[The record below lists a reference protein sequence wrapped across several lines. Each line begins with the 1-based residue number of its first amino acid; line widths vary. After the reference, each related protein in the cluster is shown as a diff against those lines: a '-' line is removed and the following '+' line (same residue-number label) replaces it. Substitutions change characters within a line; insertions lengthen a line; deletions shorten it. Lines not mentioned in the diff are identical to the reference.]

1 MANMTTSK
9 EIQNTIDYTA
19 IGLKC
24 GLELHQQLE
33 TGRKLFCRC
42 SSKLRLD
49 APQAIITRHMRP
61 TLSELG
67 EYDKAALMEFKKK
80 KEIKYELH
88 DSICSYEIDETP
100 PFEPDPNA
108 IDLAITIAR
117 LLHMD
122 IIDELHVN
130 RKQYLD
136 GSIPTGFQ
144 RTMIVGIGGKIKTE
158 NQTINLDMLAL
169 EEDSCREVSNIG
181 RTITWRV
188 DRLGIPLVEIATKVF
203 NVTNPDEVRIIA
215 EKIGRILRAT
225 GKVKRGLGTI
235 RQDLNISIAEGARVE
250 IKGIQIL
257 DMLSD
262 YVKHEVVRQ
271 LALLEIKDELTKRK
285 LTTELITSDYLD
297 CLSIFKSSKSKI
309 IKDALKNKQSILGI
323 KLPSMKG
330 LLSKKVQLDRSFG
343 KEIADRVKVIT
354 GLGGILHTDELP
366 NYGITQ
372 VEVEKLLKLFKCEK
386 NDAVAIVIGPNQDA
400 IQAIDEII
408 IRVKE
413 ALEGVPEETR
423 HAQDDG
429 TTSFRRYLGGAGRM
443 YPDTD
448 SYPIILTEA
457 RIKRIDDTL
466 PELPDKRE
474 ERYLKELK
482 LPEEI
487 AKNLAISSRAML
499 FDELVKIGVDPILGA
514 VTLEQTIKALSRDGV
529 QTENLTDN
537 RIKNIFDQLV
547 AEKISKEAI
556 EPLLVHF
563 SNSPQ
568 SKMELVLE
576 ELNLVMFTEEQVGNI
591 IDEVLKRNT
600 TLISTSGKRAMGKL
614 MGQVMEEVRGRYDGQ
629 KVNELMK
636 KRFDKKLSELKKEQ

>member
-1 MANMTTSK
+1 MAIMAQTK
-9 EIQNTIDYTA
+9 EEWNTIDYSV

-33 TGRKLFCRC
+33 TGRKLFCSC
-42 SSKLRLD
+42 TSELRLD

-117 LLHMD
+117 LLKMD

-144 RTMIVGIGGKIKTE
+144 RTMIIGTGGKIKTE
-158 NQTINLDMLAL
+158 YQTINLDMLAL

-203 NVTNPDEVRIIA
+203 SVTNPDEVRIVA

-235 RQDLNISIAEGARVE
+235 RQDLNISITEGARIE

-257 DMLSD
+257 DMLPE
-262 YVKHEVVRQ
+262 YVKLEVVRQ
-271 LALLEIKDELTKRK
+271 KALLEIKDELIKRQFSSD
-285 LTTELITSDYLD
+285 LITNDYLD
-297 CLSIFKSSKSKI
+297 CLPILKGSKSKI
-309 IKDALKNKQSILGI
+309 IKNAKTSKHSILGI

-330 LLSKKVQLDRSFG
+330 LLGKKVQLDRSFG
-343 KEIADRVKVIT
+343 KEIADRVMVIT

-366 NYGITQ
+366 NYSITKD
-372 VEVEKLLKLFKCEK
+372 ELDKLLKLFKCKK
-386 NDAVAIVIGPNQDA
+386 NDAVAIVIGSKKDA
-400 IQAIDEII
+400 LQAIDEII

-413 ALEGVPEETR
+413 ALDGVPEETR
-423 HAQDDG
+423 HAIDDG

-448 SYPIILTEA
+448 SYPILITEA
-457 RIKRIDDTL
+457 RIKRIDDAL
-466 PELPDKRE
+466 PELPDVRE
-474 ERYLKELK
+474 NRYIKELK

-487 AKNLAISSRAML
+487 ANKLAISAKAVL
-499 FDELVKIGVDPILGA
+499 FDDLVKIGVDPILAA

-537 RIKNIFDQLV
+537 RIKNIFEQLV

-556 EPLLVHF
+556 EPLLIHF
-563 SNSPQ
+563 AKSPR
-568 SKMELVLE
+568 SKMDAVLE
-576 ELNLVMFTEEQVGNI
+576 ELNLKMFTEEQVGNI
-591 IDEVLKRNT
+591 IDEILESNAK
-600 TLISTSGKRAMGKL
+600 LILSTEKRAMSKL
-614 MGQVMEEVRGRYDGQ
+614 MGQVMEKVRGRYDGK

-636 KRFDKKLSELKKEQ
+636 KHFDKKLTKLKEEQ